1 MADMNVREGLSEKER
16 SRLERIDRLDEN
28 KRRKKVIFA
37 VVTAVLILFFVAG
50 TVFGG
55 VYILSYE
62 GTQALP
68 QEETVWPDMLT
79 EPTAIHEHLQQLITA
94 TKDYKSTK
102 ADVSVAVS
110 IPEESILLTGEKA
123 ENSLA
128 YLLQIRSSA
137 QDLLSACYEDQR
149 ATGSYGSDFADLLSF
164 ADFKT
169 EDALSVQAVVNEEN
183 ENDLRYVFSFA
194 GCNYEDREQGA
205 AYDIFSLSAAEQTIA
220 QMKEKFTDI
229 AVVGDAQL
237 LYDDFEMTANID
249 RLADRLNAVS
259 RTRLCHVTLPLTFI
273 GAWEAFGNMTLS
285 FDVAINKTLHFT
297 RVGFSFRD
305 DVYYIEKG
313 ASDEFKTSIVTD
325 ESPADVVIE
334 WQSSDESVLSVDG
347 NFYKGEKVSASPVT
361 VTGTYTYN
369 GVSYSDTCLFYVRVP
384 VEGCR
389 VSEKEMTLAVGQSDT
404 LTANISPKD
413 ATLQTVYW
421 FTSDAS
427 VATVGED
434 GTVTATGVGQTE
446 IYCITLD
453 GNYKSVCTLT
463 VTA

>member
-1 MADMNVREGLSEKER
+1 MAENTVRETLTEKER
-16 SRLERIDRLDEN
+16 SRLERIDRLDAN

-37 VVTAVLILFFVAG
+37 AVTAVLILFFVAG

-55 VYILSYE
+55 MYILSYE
-62 GTQALP
+62 GTQPLP
-68 QEETVWPDMLT
+68 QEEVSYPVLLT
-79 EPTAIHEHLQQLITA
+79 EPTAVHEHLLQLITQS
-94 TKDYKSTK
+94 KDYKSTK
-102 ADVSVAVS
+102 ADVSVSVS
-110 IPEESILLTGEKA
+110 VPEDSILLTGDKA
-123 ENSLA
+123 QSSLA
-128 YLLQIRSSA
+128 YLLYVRPSA
-137 QDLLSACYEDQR
+137 EELLRACYEEQCV
-149 ATGSYGSDFADLLSF
+149 TGSYGTDFSDLLSF
-164 ADFKT
+164 ADFET
-169 EDALSVQAVVNEEN
+169 REASVEAVVHAEN
-183 ENDLRYVFSFA
+183 ENDLRYVFTFA
-194 GCNYEDREQGA
+194 GCDYEDREQTCAYSVFELA
-205 AYDIFSLSAAEQTIA
+205 AAADTVQRMQEA
-220 QMKEKFTDI
+220 FAEV
-229 AVVGDAQL
+229 AVVGDAAL
-237 LYDDFEMTANID
+237 SYADFEMTAQID
-249 RLADRLNAVS
+249 RLADRLQTVN
-259 RTRLCHVTLPLTFI
+259 RKRICRVTLPLTFI
-273 GAWEAFGNMTLS
+273 GAWEEFGEMTLA
-285 FDVAINKTLHFT
+285 FDVEIVKTLRFT
-297 RVGFSFRD
+297 RVGFAFRE

-361 VTGTYTYN
+361 VTGTYTCN

-453 GNYKSVCTLT
+453 GNYRSVCMLT
-463 VTA
+463 VTE